1 MIKAVIFDFIGTLTA
16 VEGYEYEESIQRMH
30 QNLKEDGVCVDFERF
45 AKVFEEVHE
54 KYWMIRSEE
63 LVEVNT
69 VVWLSEALTLLGFP
83 YSQKDEVV
91 KKAVDSFYENYLH
104 SLKARQ
110 DAKQTIEKL
119 KAKYTIGLISN
130 FTHAPVI
137 HSGLKNLGLNHF
149 FKAILISAEVG
160 WRKPH
165 PKIFQ
170 EALRRLGA
178 KAEETVF
185 VGDNPI
191 DDVQGAK
198 NVGMKAIFIPSQF
211 SSLED
216 AQKASCKPDAI
227 IRQLYELI
235 NVLQ

>member
-1 MIKAVIFDFIGTLTA
+1 
-16 VEGYEYEESIQRMH
+16 
-30 QNLKEDGVCVDFERF
+30 
-45 AKVFEEVHE
+45 
-54 KYWMIRSEE
+54 
-63 LVEVNT
+63 
-69 VVWLSEALTLLGFP
+69 
-83 YSQKDEVV
+83 
-91 KKAVDSFYENYLH
+91 
-104 SLKARQ
+104 
-110 DAKQTIEKL
+110 
-119 KAKYTIGLISN
+119 
-130 FTHAPVI
+130 
-137 HSGLKNLGLNHF
+137 
-149 FKAILISAEVG
+149 ISAEVG

-216 AQKASCKPDAI
+216 SQKASCKPDAI